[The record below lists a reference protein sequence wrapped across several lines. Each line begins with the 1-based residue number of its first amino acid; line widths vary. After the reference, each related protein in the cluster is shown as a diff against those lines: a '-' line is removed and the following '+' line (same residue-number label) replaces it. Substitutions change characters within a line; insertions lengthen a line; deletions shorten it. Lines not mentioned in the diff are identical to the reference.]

1 MGLEAFLKEYKE
13 TSSGSQLV
21 LPERLTLTHN
31 LSLFTQWCT
40 YMLEKGDPHTRW
52 VGEREKERGAR
63 LEDLKRVSTV
73 CLSVRI
79 VCSRCNGSM
88 L

>member
-52 VGEREKERGAR
+52 VGEREKERGGYAK
-63 LEDLKRVSTV
+63 L
-73 CLSVRI
+73 I
-79 VCSRCNGSM
+79 FFP
-88 L
+88 